1 MRRLLVLLVA
11 GFALMACSKEGA
23 VFYTAHYPVTR
34 LEVEVTLSAANAEA
48 EEEIRQI
55 VLQDAPVQVGG
66 GYQLD
71 FNRFDGG
78 ILYVRATAN
87 DQAIVGDFT
96 KQPAAKEMH
105 FAYGEEQYTV
115 QTSRYIDPEDA
126 SELTLLTIDVTEH
139 YRTAL
144 QDESILKVTRKE
156 YTAYP
161 AY

>member
-1 MRRLLVLLVA
+1 MRRLLMLLVA

-48 EEEIRQI
+48 EEAIRQI
-55 VLQDAPVQVGG
+55 VLQEAPVQVGG

-78 ILYVRATAN
+78 ILYVRGAAN
-87 DQAIVGDFT
+87 SQAIVGDFT
-96 KQPAAKEMH
+96 KSPAAKEML
-105 FAYGEEQYTV
+105 FVYGEEQYTV
-115 QTSRYIDPEDA
+115 QTSRYIDPEQA
-126 SELTLLTIDVTEH
+126 TELTLLTVDVTEH

-144 QDESILKVTRKE
+144 QDESILKVHRLE